1 MIGIFTPSMLLAH
14 IVNLFIYLFIY
25 LFKKGEAQLYQENKL
40 CTEVKIDCTLKCKY
54 RFGSTKEHQLGFL
67 FPLQYSLSDFSLL
80 SKRVVYR
87 LQASLW
93 LTQNESSIV

>member
-1 MIGIFTPSMLLAH
+1 MCMSSIRASYDWHFHTKHAVGSH
-14 IVNLFIYLFIY
+14 SQFIYLFIY
-25 LFKKGEAQLYQENKL
+25 LVKKGEAQLYQENKL

-87 LQASLW
+87 LQAS
-93 LTQNESSIV
+93 